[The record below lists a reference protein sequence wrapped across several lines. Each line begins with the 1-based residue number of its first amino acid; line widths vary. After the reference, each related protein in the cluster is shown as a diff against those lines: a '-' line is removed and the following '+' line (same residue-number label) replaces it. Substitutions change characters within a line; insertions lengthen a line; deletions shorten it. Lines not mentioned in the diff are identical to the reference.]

1 MCSRRKGAKK
11 KGSLISGEIQLQFA
25 IADPAYPSATS
36 QEILHKF
43 NAIVAHSNGD
53 DGDVDE
59 DITKLDSNETDGEEH
74 DQSLDTSDE
83 TDDATKPEAVE
94 KRKRKL
100 RLRRLKKKT
109 KARAYEFTG
118 GSDVIGIAFLEIE
131 KITDLPPERN
141 GMENQW
147 QTSFAVGLNRNSD

>member
-1 MCSRRKGAKK
+1 M
-11 KGSLISGEIQLQFA
+11 
-25 IADPAYPSATS
+25 
-36 QEILHKF
+36 HKL

-53 DGDVDE
+53 DADVDE
-59 DITKLDSNETDGEEH
+59 DINKLDSNETDGEEH

-83 TDDATKPEAVE
+83 TDDPTKPEAAE

-100 RLRRLKKKT
+100 RLKRLKKKT

-141 GMENQW
+141 GTGKSMANVFCCRAKW
-147 QTSFAVGLNRNSD
+147 